1 MASPLVLFSSADIL
15 QALDIPKSRI
25 EVFHGKKSRDK
36 IIAVTGMKEREDETE
51 GLMERI
57 HKLLA
62 QAVDKEVEP

>member
-1 MASPLVLFSSADIL
+1 
-15 QALDIPKSRI
+15 
-25 EVFHGKKSRDK
+25 
-36 IIAVTGMKEREDETE
+36 MKEREDETE